1 MIVSEINIKLTI
13 LGYWGVGKTSMTN
26 GFMDKEIPSMYIP
39 TIGSNIIRKEY
50 KLKNQYIRVN
60 IWDIGGQRSF
70 NPLNPVFFSNID
82 AAFLVFDLTNP
93 KETLLELKQTY
104 LENLR
109 NKSPDCI
116 IYLIGNKSDLIKLED
131 TDVLLNNIRQSDI
144 KELPL
149 VFISAKTKVNLSEA
163 FELIIFRYLKKL
175 EKESNSEQFKGIANE
190 FTSLI
195 NKNKNDLINLFV
207 NLEDVDSTT
216 LEKKINP
223 KIVKKI
229 VTPNDERIEIEN
241 TNIVDYS
248 DFQANL
254 VDFDLIKNSIIETFK
269 NNLNIVKDLI
279 LSLKTTPIDSLM
291 EKIEKT
297 SEELNHLREDF
308 ELKLDNILNLNS
320 NKRD

>member
-13 LGYWGVGKTSMTN
+13 LGYWGVGKTSITN
-26 GFMDKEIPSMYIP
+26 AFMDKEIPIMYIP

-50 KLKNQYIRVN
+50 KLKNEYIRVN

-116 IYLIGNKSDLIKLED
+116 IYLIGNKSDLIKPED

-144 KELPL
+144 KKLPL

>member
-13 LGYWGVGKTSMTN
+13 LGYWGVGKTSITN
-26 GFMDKEIPSMYIP
+26 ALMDKEIPSMYIP

-50 KLKNQYIRVN
+50 KLENEYIRVN

-82 AAFLVFDLTNP
+82 VAFLVFDLTNP
-93 KETLLELKQTY
+93 KETLLELKRTY

-109 NKSPDCI
+109 NKSPECI
-116 IYLIGNKSDLIKLED
+116 IFLIGNKYDLIKPED
-131 TDVLLNNIRQSDI
+131 SDVLLNNIRQSAI

-175 EKESNSEQFKGIANE
+175 EKESNSEQFKGITNE
-190 FTSLI
+190 FTGLI
-195 NKNKNDLINLFV
+195 DKKTNDLINLII
-207 NLEDVDSTT
+207 NLEDVDSTI
-216 LEKKINP
+216 LEKKITP
-223 KIVKKI
+223 RIVKKV
-229 VTPNDERIEIEN
+229 VTRDDEIIDIE
-241 TNIVDYS
+241 TDLVDYS

-254 VDFDLIKNSIIETFK
+254 VDFDLIKNNIIETFK
-269 NNLNIVKDLI
+269 NNLNIVKDLV

-297 SEELNHLREDF
+297 SEELNQLKEDF

-320 NKRD
+320 NKKE

>member
-13 LGYWGVGKTSMTN
+13 LGYWGVGKTSITN
-26 GFMDKEIPSMYIP
+26 AFMDKEIPIMYIP

-50 KLKNQYIRVN
+50 KLKNEYIRVN

-175 EKESNSEQFKGIANE
+175 EKESNSEHFIGIANE
-190 FTSLI
+190 FTNLV
-195 NKNKNDLINLFV
+195 NKNKNDLNNLIV
-207 NLEDVDSTT
+207 NLEDVNSTT

-223 KIVKKI
+223 RIVKKI
-229 VTPNDERIEIEN
+229 VTPDDERIEIEN

-248 DFQANL
+248 DFQTNL

>member
-13 LGYWGVGKTSMTN
+13 LGYWGVGKTSITN
-26 GFMDKEIPSMYIP
+26 AFMDKEIPSMYIP

-50 KLKNQYIRVN
+50 KLKDEYIKVN

-109 NKSPDCI
+109 DRSPECMI
-116 IYLIGNKSDLIKLED
+116 FLVGNKSDLIKPENS
-131 TDVLLNNIRQSDI
+131 DVLLNIIRQSDI

-149 VFISAKTKVNLSEA
+149 VFISAKTKANLSET
-163 FELIIFRYLKKL
+163 FELTIFEYLKKL
-175 EKESNSEQFKGIANE
+175 EKKSNNKQFKGISNK
-190 FTSLI
+190 FTTLI
-195 NKNKNDLINLFV
+195 QKKKNDLINLIV
-207 NLEDVDSTT
+207 NLEDIDSTT
-216 LEKKINP
+216 LEKKVTP
-223 KIVKKI
+223 RIVKKI
-229 VTPNDERIEIEN
+229 VSSDEEEVKVDIDI
-241 TNIVDYS
+241 IDYS
-248 DFQANL
+248 NFQANL
-254 VDFDLIKNSIIETFK
+254 ADFDLIKNSIIGTFN

-279 LSLKTTPIDSLM
+279 LGLKSTPIESLM

-297 SEELNHLREDF
+297 SKELIHLKKDF
-308 ELKLDNILNLNS
+308 ELKLDNILNLS
-320 NKRD
+320 TDKKE

>member
-26 GFMDKEIPSMYIP
+26 VFMDKKIPSMYIP
-39 TIGSNIIRKEY
+39 TIGSNIIRKEF
-50 KLKNQYIRVN
+50 KLKNEYIRVN

-109 NKSPDCI
+109 NKSPECI
-116 IYLIGNKSDLIKLED
+116 IFLIGNKSDLIRPED

-144 KELPL
+144 NELPL

-163 FELIIFRYLKKL
+163 FELLVFRYLEKL
-175 EKESNSEQFKGIANE
+175 ERESNSEQFKGIANE
-190 FTSLI
+190 FIGLI
-195 NKNKNDLINLFV
+195 DKKKNDLFNLIV
-207 NLEDVDSTT
+207 NLEDVDSTS
-216 LEKKINP
+216 LEKKIAP
-223 KIVKKI
+223 RIVKKI
-229 VTPNDERIEIEN
+229 VTPDDEKVEIE
-241 TNIVDYS
+241 TNIVDYTN
-248 DFQANL
+248 FQANL
-254 VDFDLIKNSIIETFK
+254 VDFDIVKNSIIETFK
-269 NNLNIVKDLI
+269 NNLNMVEDLI

-297 SEELNHLREDF
+297 SEELNQLREDF

-320 NKRD
+320 SKRE

>member
-13 LGYWGVGKTSMTN
+13 LGYWGVGKTSITN
-26 GFMDKEIPSMYIP
+26 AFMDKEIPIMYIP

-116 IYLIGNKSDLIKLED
+116 IYLIGNKSDLIKPED

-144 KELPL
+144 KKLPL